1 MDEIDTPPGIAK
13 VAGKVKGP
21 DVTGVD
27 ALGTRDHA
35 LAPPLV
41 GGVLQQERPLCPDE
55 SSVYCTESEAAAPP
69 RQYSTKR

>member
-1 MDEIDTPPGIAK
+1 MRA
-13 VAGKVKGP
+13 P

-27 ALGTRDHA
+27 ALGTTDHA
-35 LAPPLV
+35 LALPLA

-55 SSVYCTESEAAAPP
+55 SSVYCIESEAPGPP